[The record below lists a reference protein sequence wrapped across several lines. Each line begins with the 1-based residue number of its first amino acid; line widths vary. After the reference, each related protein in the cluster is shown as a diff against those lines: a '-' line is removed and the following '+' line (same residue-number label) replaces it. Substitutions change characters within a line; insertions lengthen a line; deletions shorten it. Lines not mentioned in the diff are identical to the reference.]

1 MYISNSANDHFHG
14 VQKNK
19 KIVATQLLFFLILF
33 SLELSAATIS
43 SELPPSSPSALES
56 SSPPP
61 SPETKRIAKPL
72 QAKLAS
78 STPGQFFD
86 VIVMLTAPEK
96 AVTFQKSVGPF
107 EVSHEFSIF
116 HGFSGKMT
124 KPQIMAL
131 SNNSQSVFQIQEDG
145 RVKAFISD
153 VKTDFGIN
161 YASAHWHS
169 PALTGV
175 GVGICVIDTGVDTSH
190 EQTDQHVV
198 AFCNTV
204 SPASGCNVVTSDGS
218 AITSGEPSPFDDQGH
233 GTSVV
238 SAVAGD
244 GISNASNAGVAPN
257 ANVAVA
263 KVLDASGSGSDSAVI
278 KGLEWCAGLPGVKV
292 LNMSLGEIERTSD
305 TDALTF
311 ASNCV
316 ADPAWS
322 IGTMACAHPS
332 RPAKVVVAA
341 AGNTGPAQ
349 KQIFSPGET
358 KNAITV
364 AATYNQT
371 EGGNALAAF
380 SSRGPTWDGQIKPD
394 IAAPG
399 VNVNTAT
406 SGTVNGY
413 SNRSGTSFSAP
424 IVTGVVALMLEAK
437 PSLTP
442 SDVKSIIKETAQHWG
457 DPGDPLDHGKNNDW
471 GWGLLDTSASVQR
484 ALGTPLASVSPWA
497 FPAHSYLTGHLNP
510 GELSWEFPFQVNNS
524 NLPIAATMIIGG
536 NWTCIWQDLIF
547 FGANCSTSVAGGSI
561 GVELDME
568 LLAPGGGIIDSSACP
583 GDPDTFCGISS
594 WDLPL
599 YGTAGRQETT
609 TKKGPFG
616 TGTYTLR
623 VYRAPDP
630 LGNLDTSQATDFIVE
645 LQNSAK
651 VTVPPTTVQAP
662 SGLKATLV
670 SRTKI
675 NLQWS
680 DNSTNETK
688 FRFERCTGTSCN
700 FTPLSLFADL
710 IPNTIK
716 YTDTSVARNTTYQY
730 RVKAINDSVSPPVE
744 SAYSNTLKVTTPK

>member
-1 MYISNSANDHFHG
+1 MYISNSRIGHFCRN
-14 VQKNK
+14 QKNK
-19 KIVATQLLFFLILF
+19 KIVFLQLSLFLILF

-43 SELPPSSPSALES
+43 SELPPSSLSAQEYS
-56 SSPPP
+56 SLPA
-61 SPETKRIAKPL
+61 SPETKRMAKPL
-72 QAKLAS
+72 LAKLAS
-78 STPGQFFD
+78 SSPGQFFD

-116 HGFSGKMT
+116 HGFAGKMT

-131 SNNSQSVFQIQEDG
+131 SNSQSVFHIQEDAQ
-145 RVKAFISD
+145 VKAFIND
-153 VKTDFGIN
+153 VKADFGIN
-161 YASAHWHS
+161 YASVNWRIK
-169 PALTGV
+169 ALTGA
-175 GVGICVIDTGVDTSH
+175 GVDICVIDTGVDTSH
-190 EQTDQHVV
+190 QQTDQHVV

-204 SPASGCNVVTSDGS
+204 FPASGCNVASDGG
-218 AITSGEPSPFDDQGH
+218 AITSGEPAPFDDQGH

-238 SAVAGD
+238 SAAAGD
-244 GISNASNAGVAPN
+244 GNPNAANAGVAPQ
-257 ANVAVA
+257 AGVAVA
-263 KVLDASGSGSDSAVI
+263 KVLDSSGSGSASAVI
-278 KGLEWCAGLPGVKV
+278 KGLEWCAGLPGVDV
-292 LNMSLGEIERTSD
+292 LNMSLGEIEHTSE

-316 ADPAWS
+316 ANPAWS
-322 IGTMACAHPS
+322 IGTMTCAHPS

-364 AATYNQT
+364 AATYNQA

-406 SGTVNGY
+406 AGTVNGY

-424 IVTGVVALMLEAK
+424 IVTGVVALMREAN

-442 SDVKSIIKETAQHWG
+442 SGIKSIIMGTAQHWG
-457 DPGDPLDHGKNNDW
+457 DPGINIDW
-471 GWGLLDTSASVQR
+471 GAGLLDASASVQR
-484 ALGTPLASVSPWA
+484 ALDPLAAVSPWT
-497 FPAHSYLTGHLNP
+497 FPKHSYLTGHLFS
-510 GELSWEFPFQVNNS
+510 GELSWGFPFQVNDPS
-524 NLPIAATMIIGG
+524 LPIAATMIIGG
-536 NWTCIWQDLIF
+536 DWICIWQILPF
-547 FGANCSTSVAGGSI
+547 FGPNCSTSVTGGSI

-568 LLAPGGGIIDSSACP
+568 LIAPGGGIIDSSACP

-630 LGNLDTSQATDFIVE
+630 LGNFDASKAADFIVE
-645 LQNSAK
+645 LQNSAN
-651 VTVPPTTVQAP
+651 VTVPPATVQAP

-670 SRTKI
+670 SRTQV

-680 DNSTNETK
+680 DNSANETK
-688 FRFERCTGTSCN
+688 FRLERCTGKTCK
-700 FTPLSLFADL
+700 FTTLSLTADL
-710 IPNTIK
+710 LSNAVNYIDN
-716 YTDTSVARNTTYQY
+716 SVARNTTYQY
-730 RVKAINDSVSPPVE
+730 RVKAINESVSPQVE
-744 SAYSNTLKVTTPK
+744 SAYSNILKVTTPK